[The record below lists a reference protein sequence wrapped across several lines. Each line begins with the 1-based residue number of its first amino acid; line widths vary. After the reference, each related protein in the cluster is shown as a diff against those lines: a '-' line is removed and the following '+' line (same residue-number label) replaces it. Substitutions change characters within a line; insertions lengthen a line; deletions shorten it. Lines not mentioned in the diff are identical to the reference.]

1 MFLAFYSDYVLVFLM
16 GDDRKERPKIVA
28 EKETNERTVFKYC
41 VYLDNK
47 WILISVEDWVQ
58 SQAVFNKTIRQ

>member
-1 MFLAFYSDYVLVFLM
+1 
-16 GDDRKERPKIVA
+16 VA
-28 EKETNERTVFKYC
+28 KETKEGTVFKCC

-58 SQAVFNKTIRQ
+58 SQAVFNKTICQ